1 MPDAAE
7 TNTPTDDA
15 PSDAQADTHLA
26 KLHRMSTTA
35 GVTNAGYVAVN
46 QTAIAAA
53 VLGLV
58 SALSFFGWLLLIVPV
73 VGIVFAV
80 VAIRQINDS
89 SGTQTG
95 KGLALAGLALCVLLG
110 GGAITRDL
118 ISVVRARGD
127 ETRIADTLAKLGQQ
141 IRDENYKGAY
151 DLHDDAFQ
159 SKFPLTQFESTWKSV
174 QAASSLGKIVSI
186 EWNGVAPYI
195 ESEGGSPLAATK
207 AKVKFEKA
215 QDERFDVILR
225 KVGDRW
231 LITRFPA
238 FFAEKKPGGKK
249 DVFNLDK

>member
-1 MPDAAE
+1 MPDAAD
-7 TNTPTDDA
+7 TNTPIDA
-15 PSDAQADTHLA
+15 PSDAQADAHLA

-46 QTAIAAA
+46 HTAIAAA
-53 VLGLV
+53 LLGLV
-58 SALSFFGWLLLIVPV
+58 SALAFFGWLLLIVPV
-73 VGIVFAV
+73 VGIVFAI

-110 GGAITRDL
+110 GGAITRDV
-118 ISVVRARGD
+118 IAVARAKGD
-127 ETRIADTLAKLGQQ
+127 ETRIADTLSKLGQYVK
-141 IRDENYKGAY
+141 DENYKSAY

-159 SKFPLTQFESTWKSV
+159 SRVTLAQFESKWKSL
-174 QAASSLGKIVSI
+174 QAADSLGKMESMQ
-186 EWNGVAPYI
+186 WNGVPPYI

-215 QDERFDVILR
+215 NEERLDFILR

-231 LITRFPA
+231 LIAKAPNFFPEA
-238 FFAEKKPGGKK
+238 RPSAKK

>member
-7 TNTPTDDA
+7 TNPPTDA
-15 PSDAQADTHLA
+15 PSDAQADAHLA

-95 KGLALAGLALCVLLG
+95 KGLAYTGLALCLLLG
-110 GGAITRDL
+110 GGAITRDV
-118 ISVVRARGD
+118 IAVARAKGD
-127 ETRIADTLAKLGQQ
+127 ETKIAETLARLGQY
-141 IRDENYKGAY
+141 IKEENYKGAY

-174 QAASSLGKIVSI
+174 QTASSLGKIVSM
-186 EWNGVAPYI
+186 EWNGVPPYI

-215 QDERFDVILR
+215 QDERFDIILR

-231 LITRFPA
+231 LIARFPA
-238 FFAEKKPGGKK
+238 FFTEKKPVAKK